1 MVESDQKIYV
11 VVCLSALS
19 VLIVVSNVSIFAL
32 VCFDKKLRTYTN
44 WLTLSLAVSDILT
57 GGVLLPVVLIKPTSV
72 VGKYLTSMILL
83 WGVANIC
90 AVTYDRYVAVMKP
103 LQYPYLIPKL
113 FKRVIVALWLVP
125 AIYSLLPLFWGTDRT
140 KTVNLVYMVFLEFL
154 GVVVPYIFITVAYIR
169 IFKEVRR
176 SLALRKNL
184 ESATKQVNERRRISS
199 DAQVAK
205 VFSIVSLA
213 FLFSWMPILY
223 MTTTGSIFNGRD
235 IVPVVLIDVSFFTV
249 AAGSLLNPLV
259 YAFLK
264 PDFKLAVRNF
274 CQKRFGSGVD
284 KTNHSFPVL
293 SVSREKQHQAS
304 APAILTNT
312 EGKSPVESET

>member
-1 MVESDQKIYV
+1 MAS
-11 VVCLSALS
+11 LGTLS
-19 VLIVVSNVSIFAL
+19 VLIVASNVFLVTL
-32 VCFDKKLRTYTN
+32 VCLNKTLRTYTN

-83 WGVANIC
+83 WGVANMC

-184 ESATKQVNERRRISS
+184 ECATKQINERRRISS

-205 VFSIVSLA
+205 VFCIVSVAYL
-213 FLFSWMPILY
+213 LSWMPILY
-223 MTTTGSIFNGRD
+223 MTTADIFNGWN
-235 IVPVVLIDVSFFTV
+235 IVPDILQTVSFFTV
-249 AAGSLLNPLV
+249 AVGSLVNPLV

-264 PDFKLAVRNF
+264 PDFKVVIRNF
-274 CQKRFGSGVD
+274 CRKSSQVEAMPMK
-284 KTNHSFPVL
+284 
-293 SVSREKQHQAS
+293 
-304 APAILTNT
+304 PAISLQACQVKT
-312 EGKSPVESET
+312 ERNDKCREQHLEQPLPKTEEKSPVEIDS